1 MSALL
6 LATLVALG
14 SLLGGPLTGQVVGQ
28 VPGLAARS
36 AGSLEDHLEATAA
49 ALYYWDLPAAEAA
62 LARAQSIDPG
72 AAATLTLGGRV
83 HLLQGRYAEAV
94 EFLRQAV
101 LIEPAGMARHFLE
114 LAEATQAETGDYESR
129 LTSGGH
135 FLIRY
140 APGVDAVMV
149 PYMDEVLER
158 AWSTLVPLFG
168 HEPPAPVRVE
178 LYPQVEVLGAVSS
191 LTVDEIKTS
200 GTIALCKYNRLMITS
215 PRDLVYGYG
224 WADTLAHEFIHMLV
238 TQKSHNTVPIWLHE
252 GLAKYFESR
261 WLEGAEPA
269 LSRISEGLLAK
280 ALRGDELITFEAMS
294 PSMAKL
300 PSQEATTVAFAEV
313 FTVVQF
319 LRTRMGD
326 AVAQELPALMGAGRT
341 DQEAVAELAGVPWAR
356 FTPTWRGWVQRL
368 GLRELGEDTF
378 DQRLLFKGSDTEA
391 DELAQLEGDKA
402 RRFVWLGDRLLLK
415 ERFEAAAK
423 EYAKAAAEVGDS
435 VPLIQAKLGRA
446 LLSLGAV
453 EQAIAALERPLPVYP
468 DYVLLRL
475 YLGEAWLRQG
485 DLSQAR
491 AHLEAAIRINP
502 FDRDVH
508 GHLAEVYKQ
517 LGEPELAQ
525 RELVAHAMVR
535 AE

>member
-6 LATLVALG
+6 LAALLGLSSLVGQIPGIPPRGTAALG
-14 SLLGGPLTGQVVGQ
+14 
-28 VPGLAARS
+28 
-36 AGSLEDHLEATAA
+36 DHLEAAAA
-49 ALYYWDLPAAEAA
+49 ALYTWDLPAAEAA
-62 LARAQSIDPG
+62 LARAQAIDPG
-72 AAATLTLGGRV
+72 ASATLALGGQA
-83 HLLQGRYAEAV
+83 HLMQGRYADAV

-101 LIEPAGMARHFLE
+101 LTEPAPMTRHYLA
-114 LAEATQAETGDYESR
+114 LAESTLAETRGYQQA

-140 APGVDAVMV
+140 APGPDEVMV
-149 PYMDEVLER
+149 PYMDEALER

-168 HEPPAPVRVE
+168 HTPPTPVRVE

-238 TQKSHNTVPIWLHE
+238 TQKSRNTVPIWLHE
-252 GLAKYFESR
+252 GLAKFFETR
-261 WLEGAEPA
+261 WLEGEEAK
-269 LSRISEGLLAK
+269 LSRISEGMLAE
-280 ALRGDELITFEAMS
+280 ALADDALISFEAMS

-313 FTVVQF
+313 FTVIEF
-319 LRTRMGD
+319 LTSKRGD
-326 AVAQELPALMGAGRT
+326 LVAQELPALMSAGRT
-341 DQEAVAELAGVPWAR
+341 DQEAVAELAGVSWDR
-356 FTPTWRGWVQRL
+356 FTPTWRSFVQRL
-368 GLRELGEDTF
+368 GLRKLGEDTF
-378 DQRLLFKGSDTEA
+378 DHRLLFKGSDTEA
-391 DELAQLEGDKA
+391 DELAQIEGEKA

-415 ERFEAAAK
+415 DRYEAAAK
-423 EYAKAAAEVGDS
+423 EYAKAAAEVGDN

-446 LLSLGAV
+446 LLSLGANAQAV
-453 EQAIAALERPLPVYP
+453 EALERALPLYP

-475 YLGEAWLRQG
+475 YLGEAWLRLG

-491 AHLEAAIRINP
+491 DHLEAAIRINP

-517 LGEPELAQ
+517 LGESELAR
-525 RELVAHAMVR
+525 RELAAHAMVR
-535 AE
+535 AD